1 MNYLRK
7 TQKNIGKTVDL
18 ANEFK
23 RVVLTSKQTML
34 ISGLISIIEFSE
46 GVFFGKV
53 IENITDN
60 IDNIIPQFNNSTS
73 NKYNLLYNQHS
84 TNYNIYREIIIVFIQ
99 LFITGCFVITLR
111 NFNKIIGIGTLKE
124 KNLKNFPPPVALSF
138 GIWYYQH
145 NLRKRIDY
153 IFKYNKFVFIIL
165 AIALIPTI
173 MFFFH
178 SYIKN

>member
-7 TQKNIGKTVDL
+7 TQKNISKTLDL

-73 NKYNLLYNQHS
+73 NKYNLLHNQYS
-84 TNYNIYREIIIVFIQ
+84 TNYNIYREIIIV
-99 LFITGCFVITLR
+99 LFNYL
-111 NFNKIIGIGTLKE
+111 
-124 KNLKNFPPPVALSF
+124 
-138 GIWYYQH
+138 
-145 NLRKRIDY
+145 
-153 IFKYNKFVFIIL
+153 
-165 AIALIPTI
+165 
-173 MFFFH
+173 
-178 SYIKN
+178 